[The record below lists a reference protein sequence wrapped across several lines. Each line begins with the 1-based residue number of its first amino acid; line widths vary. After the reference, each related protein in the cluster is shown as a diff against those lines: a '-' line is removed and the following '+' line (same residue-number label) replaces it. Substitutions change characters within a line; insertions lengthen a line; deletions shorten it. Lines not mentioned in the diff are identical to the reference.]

1 MKKNLLLI
9 PQTNCNLTNA
19 LREYEAAHYNYMN
32 VSIFTEEGLIAKQR
46 MQAAR
51 KKYEAEYRKANPTHI
66 LT

>member
-1 MKKNLLLI
+1 MKTNLLLI

-19 LREYEAAHYNYMN
+19 LREYEAAHYDHMN

-51 KKYEAEYRKANPTHI
+51 AKYEAEYRKANPTHI
-66 LT
+66 IM

>member
-1 MKKNLLLI
+1 METNLLLI

-19 LREYEAAHYNYMN
+19 LRDYEAAHYNYMN

-51 KKYEAEYRKANPTHI
+51 DKYEAEYRKANPTHI
-66 LT
+66 LM

>member
-46 MQAAR
+46 MQATR